1 MNIDNLVELARLM
14 RENKAEWS
22 AKELWKIQEEIHAR
36 KVKVQKVAQYHV
48 F

>member
-22 AKELWKIQEEIHAR
+22 AKELREILEKIHAR
-36 KVKVQKVAQYHV
+36 KVKVQKTAQNHV